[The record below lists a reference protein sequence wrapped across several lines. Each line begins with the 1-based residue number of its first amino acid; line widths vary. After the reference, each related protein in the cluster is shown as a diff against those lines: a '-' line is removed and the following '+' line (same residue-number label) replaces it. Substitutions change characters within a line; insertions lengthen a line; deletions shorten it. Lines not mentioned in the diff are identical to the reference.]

1 MGVRGPAAGRGW
13 GGFACSRVI
22 RTTSVLVLVLAWVLG
37 AGVSEARTAAPSG
50 IPTAT
55 WVEQAPIPTWFDIQ
69 GIDAQA
75 DYKIPTESMGAF
87 NIGGSVTRFTKFDQF
102 IKGGPKFSVL
112 GTTGFN
118 NTFPV
123 VLRPSNARCASA
135 A

>member
-37 AGVSEARTAAPSG
+37 AGVSEARTAPPSG

-69 GIDAQA
+69 GIDAVSA
-75 DYKIPTESMGAF
+75 TEAW
-87 NIGGSVTRFTKFDQF
+87 I
-102 IKGGPKFSVL
+102 
-112 GTTGFN
+112 
-118 NTFPV
+118 
-123 VLRPSNARCASA
+123 ASA
-135 A
+135 PLLGDEGELAHTTDAGRTWTVVEMPRQVNAVFFNSLISSCAVGLRCRR